1 MNTAKINYVVVGAF
15 VAAML
20 VGAAIAI
27 AMLTGRTGATDG
39 YYSVYKNVTGV
50 KFGTQILYEGY
61 PIGQVETVTP
71 VAKDGAMLFRVDY
84 EIQKGWQIP
93 DDSIARIGAS
103 GLLSAITINIDA
115 GTSPIAYKP
124 GVKVAGREASDLF
137 SVMSDMA
144 GEVSDIA
151 ENDIRPLLA
160 TINKTAEAFSLT
172 VETVGTLVDQDGTK
186 VVKTFAQLADDLNA
200 RMPRITENV
209 DASAANFADLT
220 KDLAE
225 TRDRLDKLLVVSEAI
240 LGENRDEVHKSIED
254 LKHVTDSLARHID
267 AVNQNVEG
275 TARNMYEFSREI
287 RQNPGLL
294 LSGTSPK
301 DNAVKK

>member
-27 AMLTGRTGATDG
+27 ALLTGRTGATDG

-93 DDSIARIGAS
+93 DDSVARIGAS

-115 GTSPIAYKP
+115 GTSPISYKP
-124 GVKVAGREASDLF
+124 GVKVTGREASDLF
-137 SVMSDMA
+137 SVMSEMA

-172 VETVGTLVDQDGTK
+172 VNTVGTLVDQDGTK
-186 VVKTFAQLADDLNA
+186 VVKTFAQLAEDLSA

-209 DASAANFADLT
+209 DASAANFADLS
-220 KDLAE
+220 KDLNE